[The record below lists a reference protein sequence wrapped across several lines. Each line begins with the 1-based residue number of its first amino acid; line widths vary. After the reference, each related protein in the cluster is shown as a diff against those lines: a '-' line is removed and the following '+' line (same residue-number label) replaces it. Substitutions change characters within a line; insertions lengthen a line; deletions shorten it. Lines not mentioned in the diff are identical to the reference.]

1 MLDKRAHPCKRF
13 RDTTYHICK
22 GIEPMTTRIAM
33 IGFGEAATAFVS
45 GWALTDP
52 GRISAFDVKST
63 MEDQS
68 AAMAERQNAHG
79 VRGAVELSE
88 ALRDADLVFCLIT
101 ADRAAEAAIAAARSG
116 ALKPGALWF
125 DGNSCAPDTKRQA
138 AAAIE
143 GAGAHYID
151 MAIMAPVH
159 PKKHLVPI
167 KLAAPKAGDAATAL
181 RGLGM
186 HPEVVGDTV
195 GDAST
200 IKMLRSVMIKGLEAL
215 VAECFLSA
223 RRAGVEEQ
231 VIASLEASDPD
242 IAWRTRGAYNIE
254 RMIVH
259 GARRAAE
266 LREVAKTVEGL
277 GLYPGL
283 SRATAQWQDLVA
295 ETRADPGEED
305 LLARLDRVL
314 ARL

>member
-1 MLDKRAHPCKRF
+1 MS
-13 RDTTYHICK
+13 
-22 GIEPMTTRIAM
+22 TRIAM

-45 GWALTDP
+45 GWALGDP
-52 GRISAFDVKST
+52 TRITAYDVKS
-63 MEDQS
+63 DQPDQAVTI
-68 AAMAERQNAHG
+68 AARQAAHG
-79 VRGAVELSE
+79 VVGAADMAG

-101 ADRAAEAAIAAARSG
+101 ADRAAEAAVAAAASG
-116 ALKPGALWF
+116 ALKPGVLWL

-138 AAAIE
+138 ARAIE

-151 MAIMAPVH
+151 MAIMAPVY

-167 KLAAPKAGDAATAL
+167 KLAAPHADAAATAL
-181 RGLGM
+181 TALGM
-186 HPEVVGDTV
+186 NPEVVGDKV

-200 IKMLRSVMIKGLEAL
+200 VKMLRSVMIKGLEAL

-223 RRAGVEEQ
+223 RRAGVEQQ

-242 IAWRTRGAYNIE
+242 IAWRKRGAYNIE
-254 RMIVH
+254 RMMVH

-283 SRATAQWQDLVA
+283 SSATAQWQDIVA
-295 ETRADPGEED
+295 AIQADPGDED

>member
-1 MLDKRAHPCKRF
+1 
-13 RDTTYHICK
+13 
-22 GIEPMTTRIAM
+22 MTTQIAM

-45 GWALTDP
+45 GWALDDP
-52 GRISAFDVKST
+52 ARITAFDVKST
-63 MEDQS
+63 MPTQM
-68 AAMAERQNAHG
+68 AAMAAKQAGLG
-79 VRGAVELSE
+79 VTGAPDLAQ
-88 ALRDADLVFCLIT
+88 ALADADLVFCLIT
-101 ADRAAEAAIAAARSG
+101 ADRAAEAAEAAAASG
-116 ALKPGALWF
+116 ALKPGALWL
-125 DGNSCAPDTKRQA
+125 DGNSCAPETKRQA
-138 AAAIE
+138 AIAIT

-167 KLAAPKAGDAATAL
+167 KLAAAKANAAAVAL
-181 RGLGM
+181 ASLGM
-186 HPEVVGDTV
+186 QPEVVGEQV

-223 RRAGVEEQ
+223 RRAGVEQQ

-254 RMIVH
+254 RMVVH

-266 LREVAKTVEGL
+266 MREVAKTVAGL
-277 GLYPGL
+277 GLSPGL
-283 SRATAQWQDLVA
+283 SQATAAWQDIVA
-295 ETRADPGEED
+295 ATHADPGDDD
-305 LLARLDRVL
+305 LIGRLDRVL